1 MSETWIQLS
10 EKILHRIKSLEE
22 TEKKD
27 RLDLV
32 RSMRILLSVLERS
45 LVGWKQWINNPD
57 MMTKF
62 TQDDLEKMN
71 KKLSEFTHSFI
82 EFDIE
87 ATKLGS
93 KRGLK
98 TRKKPKK
105 KEERPEVYVA

>member
-1 MSETWIQLS
+1 MAERWIQLS
-10 EKILHRIKSLEE
+10 EKILHRIESLGE

-32 RSMRILLSVLERS
+32 RSMTILLSALERS

-62 TQDDLEKMN
+62 TQNDLQKMN
-71 KKLSEFTHSFI
+71 KKLSEFTNSFI
-82 EFDIE
+82 KFDIE
-87 ATKLGS
+87 ATRLGS